1 MYPACIIKKN
11 LLIFDLSYI
20 QGPAFQEGNTQD
32 DNKKTYHTAGCFE
45 NAPHGTLSMCAL
57 SEILASTI
65 LMLPSA
71 SCSRF

>member
-32 DNKKTYHTAGCFE
+32 DNKKRTTQ
-45 NAPHGTLSMCAL
+45 LDVL
-57 SEILASTI
+57 K
-65 LMLPSA
+65 MLPMEH
-71 SCSRF
+71 